1 MVRTIISQHDIP
13 AVSRSNTQGVPRT
26 PDDYTSRLLK
36 YIPTE
41 VIALYLTLASLI
53 RSVEELRVPWEWFIF
68 LLGVVATPL
77 YLWRLQRVHK
87 TLQLILSTVAFV
99 VWVFA
104 IGGPFAQLAWY
115 APVYGGI
122 LLCIY
127 TFFIPVIEA

>member
-1 MVRTIISQHDIP
+1 MVRTIVSRHDIP
-13 AVSRSNTQGVPRT
+13 AESRSNTQRDPRT

-36 YIPTE
+36 YVPTE

-53 RSVEELRVPWEWFIF
+53 RSGQEVGVSWEWFIF
-68 LLGVVATPL
+68 LVGVIATPL
-77 YLWRLQRVHK
+77 YLWRLQRVRK
-87 TLQLILSTVAFV
+87 TLQLVLSTVAFA

-127 TFFIPVIEA
+127 TFLIPVIEA

>member
-1 MVRTIISQHDIP
+1 MVRTIIGRHDIP
-13 AVSRSNTQGVPRT
+13 AESRSNAQGIPRT

-53 RSVEELRVPWEWFIF
+53 RSVEETGISWEWFIF
-68 LLGVVATPL
+68 LVGVIATPL

-87 TLQLILSTVAFV
+87 TLQLVLSTVAFI

-127 TFFIPVIEA
+127 TFLIPVIEA